1 MLLAVWEY
9 YLSHFTEIN
18 WAIIFALFFAVL
30 MDFIQPASKLMAVR
44 RHIMNKLAEQSVAS
58 LRVRIAQA
66 QGQRDQVANYL
77 ASDKALYLSVV
88 KYVLGIVLML
98 SAAAAVVLLG
108 HLGIMRGPY
117 ELLALAPVLMSIVLA
132 VYGIRTASWDEAPK
146 ISKVVGDLHA
156 EIAAM
161 KSKLTQKLKP
171 GNDGV

>member
-117 ELLALAPVLMSIVLA
+117 ELLALAPVLMSIVLCSVRHSHGFVGRSA
-132 VYGIRTASWDEAPK
+132 QDFKSRWGLTRRNSSDEIETYSEA
-146 ISKVVGDLHA
+146 
-156 EIAAM
+156 
-161 KSKLTQKLKP
+161 
-171 GNDGV
+171 